1 MSALQLYPEG
11 GIGYTVRVNAL
22 LGLLALLL
30 ANPFPVF
37 AAQTAPAFTLSLL
50 DGKPFDSRSL
60 LGKKVLVIRFQASW
74 SRLSVRAA
82 PAFER
87 SYRKYRN
94 RTVEFVGVQVQDDA
108 GNARKFLKAHQAS
121 YPAGLDPDLRIANR
135 FGFDRTPY
143 TVAISKAGEIVAR
156 RRGPLSEAELAKLI
170 DPLLKPSAKKS
181 SPR

>member
-1 MSALQLYPEG
+1 M
-11 GIGYTVRVNAL
+11 RVNAL

-37 AAQTAPAFTLSLL
+37 AAQTAPALTLNLL

-74 SRLSVRAA
+74 SRLSARAA

-87 SYRKYRN
+87 SYLKYRH
-94 RTVEFVGVQVQDDA
+94 RGVEFIGIHLQDDA
-108 GNARKFLKAHQAS
+108 GNAKRFLKAHQAT

-143 TVAISKAGEIVAR
+143 TVVISKAGEIVAR
-156 RRGPLSEAELAKLI
+156 RRGSMSEAELAKLI
-170 DPLLKPSAKKS
+170 DPLLKPSAKNP